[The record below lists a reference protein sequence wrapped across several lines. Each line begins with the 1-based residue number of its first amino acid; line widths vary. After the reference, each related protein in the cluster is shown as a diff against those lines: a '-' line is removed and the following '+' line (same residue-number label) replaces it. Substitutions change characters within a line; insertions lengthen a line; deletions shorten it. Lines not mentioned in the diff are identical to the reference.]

1 MTAPAAAS
9 HRFENVPAGAVCGDM
24 HACRRLSKVAHRT
37 EHAQPSVRRARD
49 GQGLDERH
57 HLHRPVRK
65 LFLAVLIELFSC
77 QAVAWSVPQ
86 DMARELVIASNDYR
100 DMLTEHGI
108 MASIG
113 GRGQSWATPAT
124 RACSA
129 H

>member
-1 MTAPAAAS
+1 
-9 HRFENVPAGAVCGDM
+9 
-24 HACRRLSKVAHRT
+24 
-37 EHAQPSVRRARD
+37 
-49 GQGLDERH
+49 
-57 HLHRPVRK
+57 VRK